1 MEWENLES
9 QYLVDNEFLKVR
21 QDKVKLPTSNM
32 AFRRTLSDLIRLYA
46 DEIADM
52 DVDICQYDKRYDVW
66 GCFYHGKLDKDKIPE
81 WALRHEVKDAYES
94 KENHSYT
101 IYLQPL
107 E

>member
-1 MEWENLES
+1 
-9 QYLVDNEFLKVR
+9 
-21 QDKVKLPTSNM
+21 M
-32 AFRRTLSDLIRLYA
+32 AFRRTLSDFIRLYA

>member
-1 MEWENLES
+1 
-9 QYLVDNEFLKVR
+9 
-21 QDKVKLPTSNM
+21 M
-32 AFRRTLSDLIRLYA
+32 AFRRTLSDLIWLYA

-81 WALRHEVKDAYES
+81 WALRHEVKDVYES